1 MTTPTQLETTPR
13 VYYEHYMTATPSY
26 DLYPGLSRRL
36 GNGYVHRPVITRPNK
51 KQQQTN
57 FIFTHTPSSVRRYNQ
72 DEDPL
77 FQPVQ
82 QETPSWDLY
91 PAILRNVS
99 FYISFQAFK
108 KELTALI
115 IGREFWYRSNET
127 KTSRHG
133 SYNYIINHHISPS
146 FH

>member
-36 GNGYVHRPVITRPNK
+36 GNGYVHRPVITRPKK

-57 FIFTHTPSSVRRYNQ
+57 FIFMHTSSSVRRYNQ

-77 FQPVQ
+77 FQPQQQ

-91 PAILRNVS
+91 PSILRNVS
-99 FYISFQAFK
+99 FIF
-108 KELTALI
+108 I
-115 IGREFWYRSNET
+115 
-127 KTSRHG
+127 
-133 SYNYIINHHISPS
+133 
-146 FH
+146 